1 MFRKTALAT
10 LALLGA
16 TAFAPGT
23 AVAAYPDKPVKIVV
37 PFGPGGP
44 GDLILRVLT
53 EELKKKW
60 GQPVIVDYKPGAAG
74 IIAHRYLVEQPGDG
88 LTLLQGAAS
97 FLTYEL
103 VNKDLGF
110 KPLED
115 VKIAAIY
122 GVAHTGFVI
131 NGALPVRT
139 VPEFVAYTKANQGKV
154 NYASLG
160 RSAVMLAHEL
170 FEVQTGAQMTEVP
183 YKNMGDLTAGIIRS
197 DVQIGITTLTQIKGL
212 VDEAKLRPLFL
223 FADSRIAAIPD
234 VPTYKEVGLPNF
246 KVQFWQTLM
255 VSSKVPAD
263 IRQKIND
270 DVREIV
276 GLAEMREKLLTSGNE
291 PMSPSVAEIDRMT
304 AEAASQWAAAARA
317 ANIVPE

>member
-1 MFRKTALAT
+1 MLRKAVLSALG
-10 LALLGA
+10 LLSALMLPA
-16 TAFAPGT
+16 SQAW
-23 AVAAYPDKPVKIVV
+23 AAYPDKPVTIVV

-60 GQPVIVDYKPGAAG
+60 GQPVVVDYKPGAAG
-74 IIAHRYLVEQPGDG
+74 IIAHRYLVQSPPDG
-88 LTLLQGAAS
+88 HTLLQGAAS

-115 VKIAAIY
+115 VRIAAIY
-122 GVAHTGFVI
+122 GVAHTGFLI
-131 NGALPVRT
+131 NAGIPAKT
-139 VPEFVAYTKANQGKV
+139 VPEFVAWTKANKGKV

-170 FEVQTGAQMTEVP
+170 FKVQTGAEMTEVP
-183 YKNMGDLTAGIIRS
+183 YKNMGDLTTGLIRN
-197 DVQIGITTLTQIKGL
+197 DVQIGITTLTQVKGL
-212 VDEAKLRPLFL
+212 VDDGKLRPLFL
-223 FADSRIAAIPD
+223 FMDQRIPAMPD
-234 VPTYKEVGLPNF
+234 VPTYAEVGLPNF

-270 DVREIV
+270 DVRDIV
-276 GLAEMREKLLTSGNE
+276 KLEEMRSKLLVSGNE
-291 PMSPSVAEIDRMT
+291 PMSPSIAEINRMT
-304 AEAASQWAAAARA
+304 TEAAQQWAAAAKA
-317 ANIVPE
+317 ANIQPE